1 MLPPTLS
8 SAKPSLPFT
17 SVQSVSMK
25 YLMASKTRVSFHSC
39 PSELYCA
46 HTVFWKAEINLS
58 LPVPDPQPPRL
69 VSSGDHNGQWF
80 HTAVC
85 VYQSKYAIQSPWLCR
100 EQGTIQLFRFQK
112 WKEKK
117 GGKKKKIKRY
127 QEISLKSCFQDYLF
141 KKFKNKDQFL
151 YA

>member
-8 SAKPSLPFT
+8 CAKPSLPYT

-58 LPVPDPQPPRL
+58 LSVPDPQPPRL
-69 VSSGDHNGQWF
+69 VSSRDHNGQWF
-80 HTAVC
+80 HTAVLC
-85 VYQSKYAIQSPWLCR
+85 IKVNMQSNHHGSVENKAQFGYLGFRNEKRKR
-100 EQGTIQLFRFQK
+100 E
-112 WKEKK
+112 EKK
-117 GGKKKKIKRY
+117 T

-141 KKFKNKDQFL
+141 KKFKNKGQVFF
-151 YA
+151 